1 MATVT
6 LSLDDGHPDD
16 LRALEV
22 MARHGLRGTVYV
34 AFNHPGAP
42 QIDEAGIRT
51 LHAAG
56 VEIGS
61 HTMSHRVLTLVA
73 PDTLDFELGES
84 RRRLEELTGAAVT
97 SLSYPLGYR
106 NATVVAA
113 ARRAGYRLGRTQAM
127 LRTDPVRDPMAV
139 PMTLDVTPAGG
150 LALLKGQLR
159 EANVTGL
166 AAWGAMGLATDPD
179 RLFDALMARA
189 DRPDGVFHLY
199 ARSWEM
205 TRHGLWD
212 RFERFCARL
221 GAWPGARH
229 ATNTG
234 VALSA

>member
-6 LSLDDGHPDD
+6 ISLDDGHTDD

-34 AFNHPGAP
+34 AFNHPRTP
-42 QIDEAGIRT
+42 QIEDAGIRA

-56 VEIGS
+56 IEIGS
-61 HTMSHRVLTLVA
+61 HTMSHKVLTQVA

-84 RRRLEELTGAAVT
+84 RRRLEDMTGAAVV

-106 NATVVAA
+106 NAAVVAA
-113 ARRAGYRLGRTQAM
+113 TRRAGYRLGRTQAM
-127 LRTDPVRDPMAV
+127 LRTTPAPDPMAT
-139 PMTLDVTPAGG
+139 PITLDVTPLGAM
-150 LALLKGQLR
+150 AMLKGQLR
-159 EANVTGL
+159 EANAAGL
-166 AAWGAMGLATDPD
+166 VAWSAAGLATDPD

-199 ARSWEM
+199 ARSWEV

-229 ATNTG
+229 TTNG
-234 VALSA
+234 ALAP